1 MAQVPQDQ
9 WDRVYR
15 ELTQRLPSRSIYRT
29 PGEGTVDTVSG
40 MVLNLDAMTHADFI
54 ERLAKLGDPD
64 AIGRIA
70 RVAAGQG
77 AVQDEWA
84 VEHAK
89 AVLAQIP
96 EQFLTR
102 YLGARQ

>member
-1 MAQVPQDQ
+1 
-9 WDRVYR
+9 
-15 ELTQRLPSRSIYRT
+15 
-29 PGEGTVDTVSG
+29 

>member
-9 WDRVYR
+9 WDKVFRA
-15 ELTQRLPSRSIYRT
+15 LTERLPSRSIYRT
-29 PGEGTVDTVSG
+29 PGEGPVDTVSG

-64 AIGRIA
+64 AIGRVA

-77 AVQDEWA
+77 AVRDQWA
-84 VEHAK
+84 IDHAK
-89 AVLAQIP
+89 AVLKEVP
-96 EQFLTR
+96 EQFLTN